1 MIIHIQ
7 ECRKIKSTFSKNLRQ
22 FAMIFRFLSIN
33 SVSYKVNPT
42 FTVIRYVRNL
52 RRRQEGPKL
61 IKGKVKTVTE
71 FNTDDFVDVKDFQD
85 LVSKVKTN
93 EKFNEV
99 TIENAFTREDDF
111 GKAIAKSVL
120 HRDATRESKGHKS
133 FVKKQI
139 VQKKY
144 FKFEVESNL
153 LTYAAKQQIRYLN
166 QLNPEEWTPETIS
179 QCFPITVQGVKK
191 LLKSNFELR
200 TPEKIKEH
208 DTEVEKRWEILKSGQ
223 HSDSIT
229 FYTQRMWDEGK
240 IIKENYRGN
249 PNFPNASIKE
259 KKTIKQEKKVI
270 GEYSAIIQLYIDYKK
285 EKDAKNKLACT
296 NSELQV
302 KNHSKNSLNNKKSKK
317 SASMLNMKNYYI
329 DDEKEVK
336 NVDMFT
342 SKRALK
348 FKFAEET
355 DIQHNQ
361 FKQNLKEEIS
371 HKNELDSEYDK
382 WIQKQSAAD
391 DKPQIP
397 VKSVNIKEVF
407 TKVPKFAKD
416 TIELKGENS
425 KNGEQFYIYDD
436 KHGYQYPAGK
446 NVKRKITIPAK
457 LRKEGNMY
465 KIGQC
470 VYDEDGE
477 LLYKIP
483 Q

>member
-1 MIIHIQ
+1 
-7 ECRKIKSTFSKNLRQ
+7 
-22 FAMIFRFLSIN
+22 MIFRFLNIN
-33 SVSYKVNPT
+33 SVSYKVNLP
-42 FTVIRYVRNL
+42 FTAFRYVRNV

-61 IKGKVKTVTE
+61 IKGQVKTLAE
-71 FNTDDFVDVKDFQD
+71 FNTDDFVDVKDFRD
-85 LVSKVKTN
+85 LVGKVKTD

-99 TIENAFTREDDF
+99 TIEEAFTKEDDF
-111 GKAIAKSVL
+111 GKAIARSVL
-120 HRDATRESKGHKS
+120 HRDAARKSKDHKS

-139 VQKKY
+139 IQKKF
-144 FKFEVESNL
+144 FKFEVETNL

-166 QLNPEEWTPETIS
+166 QLNPEEWNPETIS

-200 TPEKIKEH
+200 SPEKIKEH
-208 DTEVEKRWEILKSGQ
+208 DAEVERRWEILKSGQ

-229 FYTQRMWDEGK
+229 FCTQRMWDEGK

-249 PNFPNASIKE
+249 PNFPNESIKE
-259 KKTIKQEKKVI
+259 KKIIKEGKKVI
-270 GEYSAIIQLYIDYKK
+270 GEYSAIIQQYIDYKK
-285 EKDAKNKLACT
+285 EKDAKNKLTYT

-302 KNHSKNSLNNKKSKK
+302 KDDSKNSLNNKKSKK
-317 SASMLNMKNYYI
+317 PVTMLNMKKYYI

-336 NVDMFT
+336 NVDMFAT
-342 SKRALK
+342 KRAVK
-348 FKFAEET
+348 FRSVEET

-361 FKQNLKEEIS
+361 FKLNLKEEIS
-371 HKNELDSEYDK
+371 HKSELDSKYDK
-382 WIQKQSAAD
+382 WIQKQSVVD

-397 VKSVNIKEVF
+397 VKSANIKEMF
-407 TKVPKFAKD
+407 TKVPKFSKD
-416 TIELKGENS
+416 NIELKGENS
-425 KNGEQFYIYDD
+425 SNGKQFYIYDD

-457 LRKEGNMY
+457 LRKEGNIY